1 MIRSLSRR
9 LRRTL
14 SFRGRSKR
22 KNRDKTG
29 GPGAGGANSNWENDA
44 LTIKQQGGVSF
55 SVKVSISSYYQ
66 D

>member
-22 KNRDKTG
+22 KNREKTG
-29 GPGAGGANSNWENDA
+29 GPGAGANSNWENDA

-55 SVKVSISSYYQ
+55 SVKVRFTYFE
-66 D
+66 